1 MEIYDILKKE
11 YENLSD
17 EEKYLLL
24 VYKSS
29 VSNIIND
36 IDNKNNIEKYNI
48 LKKDV
53 SNIINLFAK
62 NTIYKDINF
71 NSYETFIDSIKVIS
85 DKINDIKNKIVL
97 PSNITVYRATTVN
110 NISEIYDISKSNI
123 ISTSLDMDVT
133 NKFYTNNGINVLY
146 EINLEKNT
154 PCLIIPYSIK
164 KINNLIKIV
173 NDDNQSEII
182 LFKDTFSYDINF
194 NVENDVVNV
203 KVDTKLIKELNY

>member
-53 SNIINLFAK
+53 SNIINLF
-62 NTIYKDINF
+62 NF